1 MGSYL
6 IVIGGPLL
14 DSIYNEHLTW
24 DHLVEMLFGGI
35 IMAYFI
41 SFLLIIPSLIYTF
54 VIAFLVNPY
63 VKGYR
68 YCLLI
73 GSF

>member
-1 MGSYL
+1 
-6 IVIGGPLL
+6 
-14 DSIYNEHLTW
+14 
-24 DHLVEMLFGGI
+24 MLFGGI